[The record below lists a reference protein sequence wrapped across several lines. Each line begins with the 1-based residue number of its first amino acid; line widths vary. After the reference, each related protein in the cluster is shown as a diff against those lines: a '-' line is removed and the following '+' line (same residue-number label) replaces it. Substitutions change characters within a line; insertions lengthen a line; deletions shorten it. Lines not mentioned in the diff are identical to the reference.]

1 MFKKLLFWH
10 SFSRSKIH
18 YSDVLSIVQKIIIL
32 MFFQSFKKS
41 LFCYSFNRSKQSLF
55 WCSFNHSKNHF
66 SGLLSVVAKRSLH
79 CFSFNASAKNHYFLI
94 SLTFSSLLLNS
105 APCLSFILQTFTHWQ
120 IKKKCTLLQIL
131 IYTLRKIH
139 FTWKVLL
146 NSNVHLKISSSISLS
161 VQSRFLVSLPW
172 SISSN
177 TTSCSSV

>member
-10 SFSRSKIH
+10 SFSHSKIH

-32 MFFQSFKKS
+32 MFFQSF
-41 LFCYSFNRSKQSLF
+41 
-55 WCSFNHSKNHF
+55 KNHF

-161 VQSRFLVSLPW
+161 VQSRFL
-172 SISSN
+172 SN
-177 TTSCSSV
+177 MHCSF